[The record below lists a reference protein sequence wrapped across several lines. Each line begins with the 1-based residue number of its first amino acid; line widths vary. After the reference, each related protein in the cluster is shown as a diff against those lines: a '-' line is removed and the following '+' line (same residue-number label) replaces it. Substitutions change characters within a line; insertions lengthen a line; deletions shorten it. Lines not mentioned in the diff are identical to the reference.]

1 MARNCVK
8 VIKQF
13 HAGSNPAL
21 FTIPTDK
28 SIVKG
33 MTIDQERNLL
43 WNDNSISN
51 QLRVGSLSYFIK
63 TVRVVRIL
71 TVSEV
76 IN

>member
-1 MARNCVK
+1 MLYK
-8 VIKQF
+8 LKF
-13 HAGSNPAL
+13 
-21 FTIPTDK
+21 IPTDS

-33 MTIDQERNLL
+33 MTIDQERSLL

-71 TVSEV
+71 TVFEV
-76 IN
+76 VN